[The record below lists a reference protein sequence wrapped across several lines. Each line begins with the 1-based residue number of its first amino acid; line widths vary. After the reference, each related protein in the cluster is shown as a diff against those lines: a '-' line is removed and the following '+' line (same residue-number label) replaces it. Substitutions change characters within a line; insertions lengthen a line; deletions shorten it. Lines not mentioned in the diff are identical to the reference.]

1 MPTRWD
7 DIEILQAIDR
17 HQEQSA
23 GAALW
28 HVNGLQLME
37 ELAGGPVGEEHR
49 WRGFVQELCNARD
62 AGLLTFQVDR
72 SPVGQ
77 PPQPD
82 SNPHYYLQQVRQFA
96 LTVAGQ
102 DRARGRLVIQPLP
115 DPSGD
120 DGRPIS
126 HLILKQVATAIED
139 QYRPDQLTTFLCES
153 GIPLGRVPLTA
164 DVTESDVV
172 GVLVALDQWGAE
184 GRRTLRSFLGRWLD
198 DQLLSGPSS
207 ELRTALIE
215 QLARQ
220 GWYLDDGRLVI
231 GDPAAGKRVTSPV
244 LREARL
250 AALHPRVA
258 EVAARHVRSGH
269 LPQAVFEV
277 MKAVRNRVRDLSGLD
292 LDGVQLM
299 NAAFSATGP
308 RLDLGDSTTTG
319 RDVHNGYR
327 FLFVGAVLAIR
338 NPLAHEQQLDDV
350 DEDEAFEQLNL
361 ASLLMR
367 RLDTAIKPSTTVNQR
382 GGYGPGPRHADDRR
396 TANQVAVGS
405 THVIG

>member
-215 QLARQ
+215 QLARK
-220 GWYLDDGRLVI
+220 
-231 GDPAAGKRVTSPV
+231 AGTWTTAGS
-244 LREARL
+244 
-250 AALHPRVA
+250 
-258 EVAARHVRSGH
+258 S
-269 LPQAVFEV
+269 
-277 MKAVRNRVRDLSGLD
+277 
-292 LDGVQLM
+292 
-299 NAAFSATGP
+299 SATQRQASGSL
-308 RLDLGDSTTTG
+308 RLSCV
-319 RDVHNGYR
+319 RPASQHCI
-327 FLFVGAVLAIR
+327 LALR
-338 NPLAHEQQLDDV
+338 RWPHAMS
-350 DEDEAFEQLNL
+350 A
-361 ASLLMR
+361 AATSLR
-367 RLDTAIKPSTTVNQR
+367 RCSR
-382 GGYGPGPRHADDRR
+382 
-396 TANQVAVGS
+396 
-405 THVIG
+405 